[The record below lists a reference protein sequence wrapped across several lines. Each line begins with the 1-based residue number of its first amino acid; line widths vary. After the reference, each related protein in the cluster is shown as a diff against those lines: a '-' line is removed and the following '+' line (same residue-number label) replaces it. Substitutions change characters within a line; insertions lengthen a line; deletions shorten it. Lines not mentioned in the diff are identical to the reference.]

1 MVPYFEFGNGLLE
14 EIMRLMNKNCWHAAL
29 AATMLCGL
37 AMPVMA
43 ETYTPVT
50 VSTAGIT
57 VSDDID
63 VTGTALSG
71 GDTLYALDISAAASG
86 GTVTL
91 SSKVTDDFT
100 SQWNKDGA
108 ETYSVVPG
116 ISVAPGYTGNLNIS
130 DGSEVSHTANGTNVS
145 GSTLLVS
152 NGTEDTKIQLGKI
165 VNLSYVYTDNI
176 NAANYLNASALSNR
190 GRSIAAGEGL
200 TVSAESTAA
209 SENNLAGVFS
219 YNGGNFAAG

>member
-1 MVPYFEFGNGLLE
+1 MG
-14 EIMRLMNKNCWHAAL
+14 
-29 AATMLCGL
+29 
-37 AMPVMA
+37 
-43 ETYTPVT
+43 
-50 VSTAGIT
+50 
-57 VSDDID
+57 
-63 VTGTALSG
+63 
-71 GDTLYALDISAAASG
+71 
-86 GTVTL
+86 
-91 SSKVTDDFT
+91 
-100 SQWNKDGA
+100 
-108 ETYSVVPG
+108 
-116 ISVAPGYTGNLNIS
+116 TGNLNIS
-130 DGSEVSHTANGTNVS
+130 DGSEVSLTVNGVNVS

-152 NGTEDTKIQLGKI
+152 NGTEDTKIQLGKN